1 MVIYTDTLENTKAD
15 NTKTRLSRERI
26 RDVLQ
31 PGGFN
36 ILYRKSERMANGHS
50 LRELPA
56 LSKGLNEN
64 NRVPKEQPGI
74 DLKIITF
81 QYTNVLNK

>member
-1 MVIYTDTLENTKAD
+1 MVIYTDTLEDTKALR
-15 NTKTRLSRERI
+15 NRERI
-26 RDVLQ
+26 GDGLQ
-31 PGGFN
+31 PGGLN
-36 ILYRKSERMANGHS
+36 IIYRKSERTANGHS

-81 QYTNVLNK
+81 QYTNVF